1 MTQEKK
7 KTPEEML
14 QEAQRMIGNETK
26 PVANQYPVEYESIRR
41 YCIMVDDDNPMF
53 LDPEYAKKTK
63 HGGVI
68 LPPFATF
75 GIMSG
80 GSPAAMA
87 RWFDAAE
94 TPIMP
99 PAPGKFVVNM
109 AQEWEWSKTVMVGDR
124 LTSKVRLADVYMK
137 PIRLDPKA
145 FWVVVEMIIG
155 NQRGET
161 VCTVRN
167 VLLLHRSPEEVA
179 ADQPHE
185 GG

>member
-7 KTPEEML
+7 KTPEEIL

-26 PVANQYPVEYESIRR
+26 PVVNQYPVEYEPIRR
-41 YCIMVDDDNPMF
+41 YCMMVDDDNPLF
-53 LDPEYAKKTK
+53 LDPEYAKNTK

-68 LPPFATF
+68 LPPFAAF

-80 GSPAAMA
+80 GAPGAM
-87 RWFDAAE
+87 DKVSDETE
-94 TPIMP
+94 TPNMP
-99 PAPGKFVVNM
+99 PTPGQFFVNM
-109 AQEWEWSKTVMVGDR
+109 SQEWEWFKPIMIGDR
-124 LTSKVRLADVYMK
+124 LNTKVRLADVSMK

-145 FWVVVEMIIG
+145 FWVHIEMITG

-167 VLLLHRSPEEVA
+167 VVLLHRSPEEVA